1 MHANMQYALQHVFN
15 LNPVRAKLG
24 VRVPSIFPVRL
35 HPALRSS
42 LALARSLLFMSWIF
56 SSSLLRYI
64 VGSFLLIIIIIPERG
79 TIACFLASDD
89 HKMHVHDLVALLP
102 G

>member
-42 LALARSLLFMSWIF
+42 TRSLAPVHVMDFF
-56 SSSLLRYI
+56 
-64 VGSFLLIIIIIPERG
+64 FFLIIAIYSWFIP
-79 TIACFLASDD
+79 TY
-89 HKMHVHDLVALLP
+89 
-102 G
+102 

>member
-56 SSSLLRYI
+56 SSSLLLPYI
-64 VGSFLLIIIIIPERG
+64 VGSFLPTTTNNNTR
-79 TIACFLASDD
+79 TRNDR
-89 HKMHVHDLVALLP
+89 LLP
-102 G
+102 CFRRSQDACA

>member
-42 LALARSLLFMSWIF
+42 LALTRSLLFMSWIF
-56 SSSLLRYI
+56 SSSLLLPYI
-64 VGSFLLIIIIIPERG
+64 YRWFIP
-79 TIACFLASDD
+79 TYY
-89 HKMHVHDLVALLP
+89 
-102 G
+102 

>member
-42 LALARSLLFMSWIF
+42 LHSLALIARSLLFMSWIF

-64 VGSFLLIIIIIPERG
+64 
-79 TIACFLASDD
+79 
-89 HKMHVHDLVALLP
+89 
-102 G
+102 